1 MKNKPSVNLGK
12 KGRKQITK
20 EKPKDSVWFPNI
32 TYVYVEKSTND
43 RVSLN
48 PFLTQVITK
57 MELEFPFFSQ
67 VRSSLHKAFY
77 NLEALA
83 CLTNSMGAL
92 LQGFKITTKNHKCY
106 THKCSLTKCSTK
118 GYL

>member
-32 TYVYVEKSTND
+32 TYVSVEKSTND

-57 MELEFPFFSQ
+57 MELEFPFFS
-67 VRSSLHKAFY
+67 
-77 NLEALA
+77 
-83 CLTNSMGAL
+83 
-92 LQGFKITTKNHKCY
+92 
-106 THKCSLTKCSTK
+106 
-118 GYL
+118 